1 MNASS
6 ARLTRNLLG
15 ALAVISIAEAFWGL
29 LPYTALDL
37 TLSLVLLLFAT
48 RTANALCALYT
59 KATPTPDSSY
69 ITALI
74 LYFVLTP
81 IASAHDAFVFIV
93 IGALSMFSKYVLAW
107 RKVHIFNPAAL
118 TILVVGIFFSS
129 YISWWVATLA
139 LFPLVLIFGF
149 MVARSAK
156 LQKLYFGFLV
166 TTLFFFGIRTY
177 MGGMTSLLDLIPTFI
192 QFVTLTP
199 LFFFAAFILMDPQT
213 IPFTSTGRRAYTF
226 LASLVYALSYP
237 VAVVISSIS
246 ASPAL
251 GVVLGNAIT
260 FVTGRCKQRRHL
272 LRFHGVEQ
280 LSKRAYEFSF
290 VPDKPIQFAAGQH
303 MEFTILHKSPDN
315 RGIRRYF
322 TMTSAPNDPLLRFST
337 RIPVESSTFKDALRD
352 MKKDAVISATNVRGS
367 FTLSRNPA
375 EKIFAIAG
383 GSGIAPFMSMF
394 RQVAMLGE
402 RRDIVLIYSAIT
414 PLEFIF
420 QEEIDFFKDTIGL
433 RVIYLPIDFPELS
446 DWTGP
451 SGHITPEFVKK
462 EVRDFRKRTW
472 YLSGSELQLQEYQ
485 WLAKMLLIAETNLR
499 INQHTV

>member
-15 ALAVISIAEAFWGL
+15 ALALISIAEAFWGF

-37 TLSLVLLLFAT
+37 TLSLILLLFAT
-48 RTANALCALYT
+48 RTANELCALYT

-74 LYFVLTP
+74 LFFALTP
-81 IASAHDAFVFIV
+81 IASAHDAFVFII
-93 IGALSMFSKYVLAW
+93 IGALAMFSKYVLAW

-118 TILVVGIFFSS
+118 TILVVGIFFSN
-129 YISWWVATLA
+129 YISWWVATLT
-139 LFPLVLIFGF
+139 LLPFVLILGF

-156 LQKLYFGFLV
+156 LQKLYFGFLF
-166 TTLFFFGIRTY
+166 TTLLFFGIRTY
-177 MGGMTSLLDLIPTFI
+177 IGGMTSLLDLIPAFI
-192 QFVTLTP
+192 QFISLTP
-199 LFFFAAFILMDPQT
+199 VFFFAAFVLTDPQT
-213 IPFTSTGRRAYTF
+213 MPATKTARTF
-226 LASLVYALSYP
+226 YSLITSLVYAISYP
-237 VAVVISSIS
+237 TALVFNSVS
-246 ASPAL
+246 ATPAI
-251 GVVLGNAIT
+251 GVVFWNAIT
-260 FVTGRCKQRRHL
+260 FVTGKYKQRRYT

-280 LSKRAYEFSF
+280 LSKRAFEFSF
-290 VPDKPIQFAAGQH
+290 VPDKPVTFVAGQH
-303 MEFTILHKSPDN
+303 MEFTIPHKSSDN

-322 TMTSAPNDPLLRFST
+322 TMTSAPSDPLLRFST

-352 MKKDAVISATNVRGS
+352 MKKGTVISATNVRGS
-367 FTLSRNPA
+367 FGLSKNPS

-394 RQVAMLGE
+394 RQIAMLGE

-414 PLEFIF
+414 PLEFLF
-420 QEEIDFFKDTIGL
+420 QEEIDSFKDSIGL
-433 RVIYLPIDFPELS
+433 RVIYIPIDFPELS

-451 SGHITPEFVKK
+451 SGHITPEFIKK

-472 YLSGSELQLQEYQ
+472 YISGSELQLQEYQ
-485 WLAKMLLIAETNLR
+485 WLAKSLAVPDGNVNS
-499 INQHTV
+499 NQLS